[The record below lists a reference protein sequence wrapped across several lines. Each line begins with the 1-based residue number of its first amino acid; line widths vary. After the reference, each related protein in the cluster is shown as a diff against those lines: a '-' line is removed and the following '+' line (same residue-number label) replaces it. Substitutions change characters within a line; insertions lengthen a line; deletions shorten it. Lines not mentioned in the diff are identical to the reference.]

1 MTGHSTLPST
11 RLGVA
16 TVVVALLAATLA
28 LLPRP
33 DTARAGQS
41 SDQPATAAAATDT
54 LWAAGTATGGI
65 NKSSV
70 GSCATPTSSLA
81 SCFSASSL
89 RTTGSVVNSGSAVNA
104 MTSTGSQVIIAGR
117 GQALNCPVAGVA
129 NDCTWIRA
137 GELSPLKIK
146 HAVLSLTADDE
157 WIWAGRRDGTIY
169 RCSAKSPDTCVE
181 LDDAGQRA
189 VTSLVFAN
197 GRLYA
202 GLAPYGSESK
212 KQGLLWSCDPD
223 TANSCSTLDS
233 YGATTANSLVVGGG
247 YLWAGLDNGIIWRC
261 DPQQANACTNWEN
274 SGGSITSLSYDGDNT
289 LYASW
294 MKRSGN
300 SAYGILWSC
309 PLTPANDCATV
320 ETGNQNANITYGDVA
335 AVPGAPGTSGGCSS
349 DPCNV
354 FWSEYTNPVT
364 VNYGQQSSAS
374 YGAGKLTK
382 SLLLYVPA
390 DGPIGVGGV
399 SVTVAGIHRL
409 RAVCTA
415 DNGAQARLRLAAT
428 GRQGLVARRSV
439 NLCRAHRT
447 GTTTTTVTVNRLLDP
462 GDYTVTARGAGL
474 RTRTA
479 VTVTKDHTTRIRLR
493 LSPGR
498 G

>member
-1 MTGHSTLPST
+1 MTTPPT
-11 RLGVA
+11 RASARPLLTVA
-16 TVVVALLAATLA
+16 VAALLLVALA
-28 LLPRP
+28 PRP
-33 DTARAGQS
+33 DTAQAAPHTN
-41 SDQPATAAAATDT
+41 QPIAAAVTDS

-65 NKSSV
+65 NNSIL
-70 GSCATPTSSLA
+70 GACATPTSSQSLA
-81 SCFSASSL
+81 SCFSPSSL
-89 RTTGSVVNSGSAVNA
+89 RSWPATSDDGPMTVNA
-104 MTSTGSQVIIAGR
+104 MASTGKNVLAAGEGRKLSCLTSGLGRDCTSIKAGR
-117 GQALNCPVAGVA
+117 ADHARSLAA
-129 NDCTWIRA
+129 NDRWVWFGTKFGDIVRC
-137 GELSPLKIK
+137 L
-146 HAVLSLTADDE
+146 AD
-157 WIWAGRRDGTIY
+157 AL
-169 RCSAKSPDTCVE
+169 DTCKT

-274 SGGSITSLSYDGDNT
+274 AGENNPITSLSYNGDNT
-289 LYASW
+289 LYAGV
-294 MKRSGN
+294 KRNAG
-300 SAYGILWSC
+300 GIVWSC
-309 PLTPANDCATV
+309 PLTPADNCTTV
-320 ETGNQNANITYGDVA
+320 VSKTSTITAVA
-335 AVPGAPGTSGGCSS
+335 AAPRTPVTSGGCSPA
-349 DPCNV
+349 PCDV
-354 FWSEYTNPVT
+354 FWSDSDGIS
-364 VNYGQQSSAS
+364 YGQEPFTSFGGDVPA
-374 YGAGKLTK
+374 KH
-382 SLLLYVPA
+382 LLYVPA
-390 DGPIGVGGV
+390 DGPVGVGGV

-447 GTTTTTVTVNRLLDP
+447 GTTTTTITLNRLLDP
-462 GDYTVTARGAGL
+462 GTYTVTARGAGL
-474 RTRTA
+474 RTRTPVA
-479 VTVTKDHTTRIRLR
+479 VTKNHTTRIKLR
-493 LSPGR
+493 PTPGR